1 MITEWSSFLR
11 IIQYWNL
18 GGVPEKPQ
26 NGEFQELPYRSI
38 FQMADRVDGGARVQN
53 RRRAGHIRYPP
64 QGKIMRHRAFGR
76 FCEYLGRIAYPPNFV
91 GRPTGPFGGFLAS
104 FVTGRRNLDSRLALQ
119 APDCTEKYGSPQSN
133 AWQSIFPH
141 LAMGCGGC
149 RAPGR
154 HSQVPIEGQHPL
166 RPHTRPG
173 SGRFA
178 AVSRGQTSR
187 PKFNMPTHKTIVE
200 RWEAQGVARMGR
212 IRGVRRNSL
221 RNSEGPSDTSS
232 PAAFLRPSVR
242 EIDLTPM
249 TSLK

>member
-1 MITEWSSFLR
+1 MLC
-11 IIQYWNL
+11 
-18 GGVPEKPQ
+18 
-26 NGEFQELPYRSI
+26 
-38 FQMADRVDGGARVQN
+38 
-53 RRRAGHIRYPP
+53 RYPP
-64 QGKIMRHRAFGR
+64 QGNIMRFRAFGR

-104 FVTGRRNLDSRLALQ
+104 FVTRTPDLDFRLALQ
-119 APDCTEKYGSPQSN
+119 APECTENYGSPQSN

-200 RWEAQGVARMGR
+200 RWEAQGVARRQHSGLR
-212 IRGVRRNSL
+212 QTLGAIIDANNSP
-221 RNSEGPSDTSS
+221 N
-232 PAAFLRPSVR
+232 
-242 EIDLTPM
+242 
-249 TSLK
+249 K